1 MSFNKDKIH
10 ELYPGAEDMM
20 QAAMLIWT
28 LPAGKENM
36 MSEVCENGQ
45 YFAEEKL
52 DGAWYQFT
60 KGTGGEKY
68 LFGRTIS
75 KVTGLMTEKGGNV
88 PHILSAFD
96 CIPNGTVL
104 IGEIYYPGCTAKD
117 TVTIM
122 GCLPLEAIKRQEQ
135 TTGRGPIHYYVH
147 DIIFYDGVNLMGTGA
162 WDRYRIL
169 KAIWEKHGL
178 REFDYLRLAEVV
190 ERDIEDEVS
199 RILKSGGEGMVLKKR
214 DAIYYPG
221 KRPAWTAI
229 KFKQMDD
236 IDLVCTRTIPATREY
251 TGKDIDT
258 WQYWEEG
265 SPMFYDCFEED
276 HCFGGWNWK
285 LIQGNYSGQ
294 YKVQQI
300 TNPRLTGSKFMTG
313 NEKAYI
319 PVTKPYFYGWHTA
332 IGIGAYDDEGNLIE
346 LGTVSSG
353 LTDGDRALMGQ
364 DPSAF
369 VGKVVSLH
377 CMLIDRKEKTLR
389 HPVFKS
395 WREDKNPT
403 DCEISEVFK

>member
-1 MSFNKDKIH
+1 MFNRDKIH

-20 QAAMLIWT
+20 QEAMLIWK

-75 KVTGLMTEKGGNV
+75 KVTNLMTEKGGNV
-88 PHILSAFD
+88 PHILSALD
-96 CIPNGTVL
+96 CLPNGTAL

-135 TTGRGPIHYYVH
+135 TTGRGLIHYYVH
-147 DIIFYDGVNLMGTGA
+147 DIIFYDGINLMGTGA

-178 REFDYLRLAEVV
+178 QEYDYLRLTEVV

-199 RILKSGGEGMVLKKR
+199 RILKLGGEGMVLKKR

-236 IDLVCTRTIPATREY
+236 IDLVCTRTIPATRIY

-258 WQYWEEG
+258 WQYWEHEG
-265 SPMFYDCFEED
+265 LDGNNEPFIEAV
-276 HCFGGWNWK
+276 
-285 LIQGNYSGQ
+285 IGNYYSYYLQ
-294 YKVQQI
+294 
-300 TNPRLTGSKFMTG
+300 
-313 NEKAYI
+313 NESYGCYTPI
-319 PVTKPYFYGWHTA
+319 TKPYFYGWHTS
-332 IGIGAYDDEGNLIE
+332 IGIGAYDDESNLIE

-353 LTDGDRALMGQ
+353 LTDEDRAAMGEN
-364 DPSAF
+364 PSAF

-377 CMLIDRKEKTLR
+377 CMLKDNKEKTLR

-395 WREDKNPT
+395 WRDDKNAK
-403 DCEISEVFK
+403 DCKISEVFK

>member
-1 MSFNKDKIH
+1 MFNRDKIH

-20 QAAMLIWT
+20 QESMLIWK

-60 KGTGGEKY
+60 KGVNGEKY

-96 CIPNGTVL
+96 CLPNGTAL
-104 IGEIYYPGCTAKD
+104 IGEIYFPGGTAKD

-122 GCLPLEAIKRQEQ
+122 GCLSAEAIKRQES
-135 TTGRGPIHYYVH
+135 GRGKIHYYVH

-169 KAIWEKHGL
+169 KAIWEKHDL
-178 REFDYLRLAEVV
+178 RKFDYLRLAEVV

-236 IDLVCTRTIPATREY
+236 IDLVCTRTIPATRNY

-258 WQYWEEG
+258 WQYWEHEG
-265 SPMFYDCFEED
+265 LDGNNEPFVETV
-276 HCFGGWNWK
+276 
-285 LIQGNYSGQ
+285 IGNYYSYYLQ
-294 YKVQQI
+294 
-300 TNPRLTGSKFMTG
+300 
-313 NEKAYI
+313 NESYGRYTPI
-319 PVTKPYFYGWHTA
+319 TKPYALGWHTA
-332 IGIGAYDDEGNLIE
+332 VGIGLYNDAGELIE
-346 LGTVSSG
+346 IGTVSSG
-353 LTDGDRALMGQ
+353 LTDEIKEDMGKT
-364 DPSAF
+364 PENYI
-369 VGKVVSLH
+369 GKVLSVH
-377 CMLIDRKEKTLR
+377 CMSKDKKSYTLR
-389 HPVFKS
+389 HPVFTA
-395 WREDKNPT
+395 WREDKNKKECT
-403 DCEISEVFK
+403 FKDVFS

>member
-1 MSFNKDKIH
+1 MPFDYNKV
-10 ELYPGAEDMM
+10 ESLYPGAGGLVDEP
-20 QAAMLIWT
+20 MLIWK
-28 LPAGKENM
+28 LPAGKESL
-36 MSEVCENGQ
+36 MSEVCNNGQ
-45 YFAEEKL
+45 YFAEEKI
-52 DGAWYQFT
+52 DGCLYT
-60 KGTGGEKY
+60 YVKGKEGQNY
-68 LFGRTIS
+68 LFGRTVS
-75 KVTGLMTEKGGNV
+75 KVTGISTEKGGNV
-88 PHILSAFD
+88 PHILSALD
-96 CIPNGTVL
+96 CLPNVTVL
-104 IGEIYYPGCTAKD
+104 VGEIFYDGCTAKD
-117 TVTIM
+117 VTKIM
-122 GCLPLEAIKRQEQ
+122 GCLASEAIRRQNDPL
-135 TTGRGPIHYYVH
+135 GKGLIKYYIH
-147 DIIFYDGVNLMGTGA
+147 DIIFYDGVNLSKTGA

-169 KAIWEKHGL
+169 QAVYYKHNL
-178 REFDYLRLAEVV
+178 NQYSFLRLADAIETN
-190 ERDIEDEVS
+190 IEDEVS
-199 RILKSGGEGMVLKKR
+199 RILAAGGEGMVLKKR
-214 DAIYYPG
+214 DGIYDFG
-221 KRPAWTAI
+221 KRPAHVTI

-265 SPMFYDCFEED
+265 SPMFYDCFEEE

-300 TNPRLTGSKFMTG
+300 INPRLTGSKFMTG
-313 NEKAYI
+313 NEKAYV

-377 CMLIDRKEKTLR
+377 CMLKDNSSQTLR

-395 WREDKNPT
+395 WRDDKNPFECKIQ
-403 DCEISEVFK
+403 DIFK